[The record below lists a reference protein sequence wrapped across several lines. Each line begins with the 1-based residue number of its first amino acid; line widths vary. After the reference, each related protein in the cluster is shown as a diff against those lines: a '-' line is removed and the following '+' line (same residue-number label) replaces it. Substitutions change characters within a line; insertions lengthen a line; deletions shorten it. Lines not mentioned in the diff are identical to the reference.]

1 MMSRKQYLLLKL
13 NEECVEV
20 AQRCSKQIQFGK
32 NERQKNQDHTN
43 SERLE
48 GELLDLFV
56 IVRMLRDCK
65 EIRKPS
71 KAQWLHALRNKR
83 KKVEKYL
90 KYSRKL
96 GKVGR

>member
-1 MMSRKQYLLLKL
+1 MINRKQYLLLKL

-32 NERQKNQDHTN
+32 NERQKGQNHTN

-56 IVRMLRDCK
+56 IVRMLREAK
-65 EIRKPS
+65 EIGRPS
-71 KAQWLHALRNKR
+71 RAQWLHALRKKR
-83 KKVEKYL
+83 KKIDKYL